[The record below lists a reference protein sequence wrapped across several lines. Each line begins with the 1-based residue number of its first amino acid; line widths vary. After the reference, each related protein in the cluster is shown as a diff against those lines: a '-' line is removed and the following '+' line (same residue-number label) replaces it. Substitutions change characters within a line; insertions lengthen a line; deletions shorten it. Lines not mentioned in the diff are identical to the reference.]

1 GSGGVVKNLGVSGE
15 VTGSSIIGGVVG
27 ENSGTVTNCYNT
39 AEVSGTQS
47 VCTSIGGVVGDNF
60 GSGSSVT
67 NCYNTAAVSGDY
79 YVGGVVGS
87 NNNGSITNCYW
98 VDVADDN
105 ATAGLGYDTEDITEK
120 TTKKTAAEMQAEDFA
135 KLLNTNAKE
144 ITGACAWVDNS
155 STSGYPTLDFG
166 VAAE

>member
-1 GSGGVVKNLGVSGE
+1 
-15 VTGSSIIGGVVG
+15 
-27 ENSGTVTNCYNT
+27 
-39 AEVSGTQS
+39 
-47 VCTSIGGVVGDNF
+47 
-60 GSGSSVT
+60 SSVT

-79 YVGGVVGS
+79 YVGGVVGDNS
-87 NNNGSITNCYW
+87 SSSVTNCYW

-105 ATAGLGYDTEDITEK
+105 ATAGLGYGTGDTTEK
-120 TTKKTAAEMQAEDFA
+120 TADEMIQTGFA
-135 KLLNTNAKE
+135 QLLNTNAQS